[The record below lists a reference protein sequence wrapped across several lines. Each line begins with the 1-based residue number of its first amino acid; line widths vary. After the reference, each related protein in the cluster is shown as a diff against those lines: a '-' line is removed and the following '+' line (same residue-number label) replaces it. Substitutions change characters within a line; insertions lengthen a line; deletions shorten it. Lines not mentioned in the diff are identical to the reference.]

1 MTKEEIKNKIK
12 DSIKDNAHLDLEE
25 LAQRRAEVYLS
36 EQFKKLIANAEAEIE
51 QLEPERIDLE
61 DMNILLVDV
70 REPDEYAS
78 GYLRKEMHLTIP
90 RGRLEFV
97 AIKKIF
103 EQYGHDV
110 PIITYCFKGPRGL
123 LAAEQLKK
131 MGFTNVRN
139 LKDGLINWLDS
150 GKTLKSYFGEI
161 TLVKND

>member
-1 MTKEEIKNKIK
+1 MLEEERRKNN
-12 DSIKDNAHLDLEE
+12 IKDNAHLDLEE

-51 QLEPERIDLE
+51 QLEPSQIDLN
-61 DMNILLVDV
+61 DMDTLLIDV

-150 GKTLKSYFGEI
+150 GRTLKSYFGEI
-161 TLVKND
+161 TLVKHD